1 MKSLQEFK
9 ESLPVKKTISIF
21 VDLKNEMY
29 KQIIKGTSLYLLFLL
44 FFMLSYLTKKYLNID
59 LISVFKTFSL
69 H

>member
-59 LISVFKTFSL
+59 LISVFKTFFL